1 MLYEELRD
9 ILIDYM
15 NNGAILNLHS
25 LLNTLIDCEDINY
38 IVLYTSL
45 EDLRMTNKENCNII
59 ANNTKYMTG
68 YIRDKNSDF
77 IYNNAG
83 LRIYD
88 KEDIQMDVIW
98 FGRYD
103 LLSNEKN
110 CDRYGNPLQEF
121 DIKLTD
127 DINIIGFIADRTTR
141 IDKKVLFGD
150 EYNA

>member
-1 MLYEELRD
+1 MLYEDLRE
-9 ILIDYM
+9 ILVDYM

-25 LLNTLIDCEDINY
+25 LLNTLIECEDVSY
-38 IVLYTSL
+38 MELYTSL
-45 EDLRMTNKENCNII
+45 GNLRMTNKENYNAITHD
-59 ANNTKYMTG
+59 AKYMTG
-68 YIRDKNSDF
+68 YIKDKNSDF
-77 IYNNAG
+77 IYNNTG

-88 KEDIQMDVIW
+88 KEESQMDVIW

-127 DINIIGFIADRTTR
+127 DINIIGFIADRVTR

>member
-1 MLYEELRD
+1 MLYEDLRE
-9 ILIDYM
+9 ILVDYM

-25 LLNTLIDCEDINY
+25 LLNTLIECEDVSY
-38 IVLYTSL
+38 MELYTSL
-45 EDLRMTNKENCNII
+45 ENLRMTNKENYNAITHD
-59 ANNTKYMTG
+59 AKYMTG
-68 YIRDKNSDF
+68 YIKDKNSDF
-77 IYNNAG
+77 IYNNTG

-88 KEDIQMDVIW
+88 KEESQMDVIW

-127 DINIIGFIADRTTR
+127 DINIIGFIADRVTR

>member
-1 MLYEELRD
+1 MLYEDLRE
-9 ILIDYM
+9 ILVDYM

-25 LLNTLIDCEDINY
+25 LLNTLIECEDVSY
-38 IVLYTSL
+38 MELYTSL
-45 EDLRMTNKENCNII
+45 ENLRMTNKENYNAITHD
-59 ANNTKYMTG
+59 AKYMTG
-68 YIRDKNSDF
+68 YIKDKNSDF
-77 IYNNAG
+77 IYNNTG

-88 KEDIQMDVIW
+88 KEESQMDVIW

-103 LLSNEKN
+103 LLSSEKN

-127 DINIIGFIADRTTR
+127 DINIIGFIADRVTR

-150 EYNA
+150 ECNA